1 MPMPRYAW
9 ACEENGMGNVIVIGV
24 LLCVV
29 GLAVRFLHRQK
40 KQGGCCGECSHCGDC
55 SHCGGCKRE

>member
-1 MPMPRYAW
+1 
-9 ACEENGMGNVIVIGV
+9 MGNVIVIGV

-40 KQGGCCGECSHCGDC
+40 KQGGCCGDC
-55 SHCGGCKRE
+55 SCCSECCHYHDAQPKNKSKNKV

>member
-9 ACEENGMGNVIVIGV
+9 VCEENGMGNVIVIGV

-29 GLAVRFLHRQK
+29 GLAVRFLRRQK
-40 KQGGCCGECSHCGDC
+40 KQGCCGDC
-55 SHCGGCKRE
+55 SHGGGCTRE

>member
-1 MPMPRYAW
+1 
-9 ACEENGMGNVIVIGV
+9 MGNVIVIGV

-40 KQGGCCGECSHCGDC
+40 KQGGCCGDCGR
-55 SHCGGCKRE
+55 CGGCKAVVFLLAVILNLVLPKNLNKA

>member
-9 ACEENGMGNVIVIGV
+9 ACEKNGMGNVIVIGV

-40 KQGGCCGECSHCGDC
+40 KQGGCCGDC

>member
-1 MPMPRYAW
+1 MPMPRCAW
-9 ACEENGMGNVIVIGV
+9 ACEKNRMGNVIVIGV

-40 KQGGCCGECSHCGDC
+40 KQGGCCGDC
-55 SHCGGCKRE
+55 SRCGGCKRE